1 MVWQDNKICNS
12 SSFISSLFYCL
23 VIFRKRM
30 TSTHKTYLQMHLDAS
45 SNLVLDLSEI
55 LSVVYSCEHIQNS
68 NNFNCYDIHA
78 RSYLCKH
85 YHYELKRLYIIR
97 SLLLRKY
104 NECRSQ
110 ENFLRI
116 LLVYFYII
124 LSHVEILLQ

>member
-1 MVWQDNKICNS
+1 MVCLDNKICNS

-55 LSVVYSCEHIQNS
+55 LSAVYSCEHIQNS

-85 YHYELKRLYIIR
+85 YHYELKRLCIIR
-97 SLLLRKY
+97 PLILRKY
-104 NECRSQ
+104 NECIT
-110 ENFLRI
+110 LRI
-116 LLVYFYII
+116 LSVYLYIT
-124 LSHVEILLQ
+124 LSHVENLLQ